1 MRAGAIYLE
10 VFSLQKIL
18 EIGGVDEI
26 TLEEGKGAST
36 EL

>member
-1 MRAGAIYLE
+1 MKAGAIYLG
-10 VFSLQKIL
+10 VFSLQRVL

-26 TLEEGKGAST
+26 TLEEGNGATT